1 MITQGC
7 INWRL
12 EVHAELPSTS
22 DTVITRAEAAE
33 PAGLAVLAHVQTKGR
48 GSRGRNWNSPSGNLF
63 LSALLRPGG
72 KIAQAGIWPLIASL
86 AVADALDPL
95 LPNPSR
101 LTLKWPNDVLLA
113 GAKLAGIL
121 LDLAA
126 DPDGTLRWVV
136 IGTGINLAVAPVLPD
151 RQAACLRDEGIDP
164 PPPEN
169 FAQSLLAALG
179 HWHDQPP
186 AQIHTAW
193 LARAHPIGTQLNVR
207 YAGNDLHG
215 TFAGLSLDGYLLLRT
230 ESGIRTISSGEVLLS
245 PS

>member
-1 MITQGC
+1 M

-22 DTVITRAEAAE
+22 DTVITRAEAGE

-48 GSRGRNWNSPSGNLF
+48 GSRGRGWESSNGNLF

-72 KIAQAGIWPLIASL
+72 KLTQAGIWPLIASL
-86 AVADALDPL
+86 VVADALSSV

-101 LTLKWPNDVLLA
+101 LTLKWPNDVLL
-113 GAKLAGIL
+113 GGNKICGIL

-126 DPDGTLRWVV
+126 DPDGTLRWIV

-151 RQAACLRDEGIDP
+151 RKAACLRDEGVDP
-164 PPPEN
+164 PPPEI
-169 FAQSLLAALG
+169 FAQSLLAAIG
-179 HWHDQPP
+179 QWHDQPP
-186 AQIHTAW
+186 ARIHAAW
-193 LARAHPIGTQLNVR
+193 LAHAHPIGTQLNVR
-207 YAGNDLHG
+207 YAGNELHG
-215 TFAGLSLDGYLLLRT
+215 TFAGLSPEGYLLLRI
-230 ESGIRTISSGEVLLS
+230 ESGIRAISSGEVLLS